1 MPGKTPLIYENNKI
15 AVEKSPPSIYHE
27 YLENGQYRRSEIAR
41 QQNPSKRRCMGN
53 GKEKKKSAGNIL
65 VQIDPDLE
73 ELIPGYLE
81 NRRRDIQSIEEALKR
96 EDFETSQ
103 RLGHT
108 MKGSGGGYG
117 FDAISAIGM
126 AIEEAS
132 KIRSRDKVRLAV
144 LELTDYLDRVKVVYE

>member
-1 MPGKTPLIYENNKI
+1 
-15 AVEKSPPSIYHE
+15 
-27 YLENGQYRRSEIAR
+27 
-41 QQNPSKRRCMGN
+41 MGN
-53 GKEKKKSAGNIL
+53 GEEKKKSAGNIL

-73 ELIPGYLE
+73 ELVPGYLE
-81 NRRRDIQSIEEALKR
+81 NRRKDIQSIREALER
-96 EDFETSQ
+96 SDFETSQ

-132 KIRSRDKVRLAV
+132 KIRSEDQVRRAV
-144 LELTDYLDRVKVVYE
+144 CELTDYLDRVKVVYE